1 VNSVIQALV
10 GRVIRT
16 ADREHPADAVL
27 REELKHQRGL
37 SEDEAAGASKL
48 SFAYYRWRGWLDQQL
63 ELRDQLNQA
72 WELATKFARDPKSF
86 SDSELVEKAV
96 PDWVR
101 DDIELTPGLVRAL
114 QREPQ
119 LWLRARPGQG
129 SVLAKR
135 LHHCRAF
142 GEDAWSDTLAYQGR
156 EDLFKSAEFHEGAFE
171 VQDVS
176 SQAVGLLCAPQP
188 GEAWWDACAGEGGK
202 LLHLSDLMRNQGLI
216 WATDRAEWRLR
227 KLKRRAARAKVF
239 NYRSAIWYGGQKLPT
254 KTKFDG
260 ILVDAPCSGTGT
272 WQRNPHAR
280 WTLEARDIQELAEL
294 QVRLLSAAASAL
306 KPGGKL
312 LYSVC
317 SITTSET
324 TGVVRRVEAGA
335 HELVPLSLRNPFDT
349 NAAASGSVLLLPQQ
363 AAGNGMFVAGWVR
376 KESKSAGA

>member
-1 VNSVIQALV
+1 MVQALV
-10 GRVIRT
+10 ECVIRT

-27 REELKHQRGL
+27 REELKRQRGF
-37 SEDEAAGASKL
+37 SEVEAAGAAKL
-48 SFAYYRWRGWLDQQL
+48 SFAYYRWRAWLDQQL
-63 ELRDQLNQA
+63 GLRDQLNQA
-72 WELATKFARDPKSF
+72 WELATKFASHPESF
-86 SDSELVEKAV
+86 SDSELLQKAV
-96 PDWVR
+96 PGWAR
-101 DDIELTPGLVRAL
+101 DEIDLTPDLARAL

-129 SVLAKR
+129 SALAKR
-135 LHHCRAF
+135 LHHCRAL

-176 SQAVGLLCAPQP
+176 SQAVALLCAPQP
-188 GEAWWDACAGEGGK
+188 GETWWDACAGEGGK

-239 NYRSAIWYGGQKLPT
+239 NYRSAIWDGGQKLPT

-260 ILVDAPCSGTGT
+260 ILIDAPCSGTGT

-280 WTLEARDIQELAEL
+280 WTLEPRDIQELAEL
-294 QVRLLSAAASAL
+294 QLRLLRAAASAL
-306 KPGGKL
+306 KPGGKV

-324 TGVVRRVEAGA
+324 TGVVRRLKREA
-335 HELVPLSLRNPFDT
+335 HELVPLSLRNPFET

-363 AAGNGMFVAGWVR
+363 AEGNGMFVAGWVR
-376 KESKSAGA
+376 KGSKSPGP